1 VKLVVNGRA
10 HELDVPSHAL
20 LLDVLRDRLDLKGA
34 KRSCDAQVCG
44 ACTVLVD
51 GLAVSACTYLA
62 VEAEG
67 RTVQTVE
74 GLAPAIPQAF
84 IDCGAV
90 QCGFCTS
97 GMLLTTKALLDEQA
111 APSDEDVL
119 HYLRGSLC
127 RCTGYRKILDAIGAA
142 AGRRAAAA
150 TDEAAGV
157 PPLRVVGQP
166 IPRIDAT
173 EKVTGRA
180 RYVTDLVV
188 PGMAHAKV
196 LRSPYPHAGID
207 RVDASRARAHP
218 GVLLVLTGA
227 ELAAHGIDP
236 YYGPAFRDRPVLALD
251 VARYEGDPVAAVVAL
266 DEATA
271 AEALELIEVDYTPLP
286 AVIALEEALAPGA
299 PLVHTGQPLAGHFAD
314 LSTLKPEPGTN
325 VCHRFRHARG
335 NADNAFADA
344 HVVLEDA
351 FFFPRVQH
359 YAMEP
364 NAAVAAWDETGSL
377 TVWASTQNPYSV
389 RVELAKMFDAPLSRI
404 RIVVPHLGGG
414 FGSKTYAKLEPL
426 AAACARVA
434 GRPVRLAASAAEA
447 FQTVRRCS
455 SRVTMRVGF
464 ARDGA
469 LLAVDCRADFDVGA
483 YADIGPRVVQKGTYT
498 ATGPY
503 RVPNV
508 TLDAR
513 AVYTNTT
520 PGGAFRGF
528 GVPQL
533 AWALESLMDVAA
545 EKLGRDPVD
554 LRRQNFLAH
563 GEEFAPGDTPI
574 DGKLEESL
582 SRAAEGIQWS
592 APLAADRGRGV
603 AAMLKASIA
612 PSVSEAIVR
621 LHADGSVTVLA
632 STVEMGQGAR
642 TMLTQIAAE
651 VLAVPIARVT
661 VATPD
666 TAITPYDQTTS
677 SSRSTTMTG
686 RAVMEAAEDVRDQ
699 LFRVV
704 ATQPGVVARDLA
716 LVDGAVVAGDRRL
729 TYPEVLA
736 LRFGMSGG
744 ELIGR
749 GVVAPGRTAAPLGG
763 STPFWEV
770 AVGAAEISVDRETGA
785 IRVERYVSV
794 ADVGRAINPLILE
807 GQDEGAVMQGLGHT
821 LLEEMIYEDGHLLN
835 GTLLIYRVPRADDV
849 PSGLACR
856 FVQNA
861 DGSGPFGAKGAGEG
875 SLIPVSPA
883 IANALARLTGVRL
896 HELPLTP
903 ERVWRALRDR
913 TR

>member
-1 VKLVVNGRA
+1 
-10 HELDVPSHAL
+10 
-20 LLDVLRDRLDLKGA
+20 
-34 KRSCDAQVCG
+34 
-44 ACTVLVD
+44 
-51 GLAVSACTYLA
+51 
-62 VEAEG
+62 
-67 RTVQTVE
+67 
-74 GLAPAIPQAF
+74 
-84 IDCGAV
+84 
-90 QCGFCTS
+90 
-97 GMLLTTKALLDEQA
+97 M
-111 APSDEDVL
+111 
-119 HYLRGSLC
+119 
-127 RCTGYRKILDAIGAA
+127 
-142 AGRRAAAA
+142 
-150 TDEAAGV
+150 
-157 PPLRVVGQP
+157 
-166 IPRIDAT
+166 
-173 EKVTGRA
+173 
-180 RYVTDLVV
+180 
-188 PGMAHAKV
+188 
-196 LRSPYPHAGID
+196 
-207 RVDASRARAHP
+207 RARAHP
-218 GVLLVLTGA
+218 GVLAVLSGA
-227 ELAAHGIDP
+227 DLTWCDP
-236 YYGPAFRDRPVLALD
+236 FFGPAFRDRPILAVD
-251 VARYEGDPVAAVVAL
+251 VARYEGDPVAAVVAV
-266 DEATA
+266 DEAAA
-271 AEALELIEVDYTPLP
+271 AEALELIEIDYAALP
-286 AVIALEEALAPGA
+286 AAITLDEALAAGA

-325 VCHRFRHARG
+325 VCHRFRYARG
-335 NADNAFADA
+335 DASAALADA
-344 HVVLEDA
+344 HLVLEESFD
-351 FFFPRVQH
+351 FPRVQH

-364 NAAVAAWDETGSL
+364 HAALAAWDETGAL

-426 AAACARVA
+426 AAALARVA

-447 FQTVRRCS
+447 FRTARRCS
-455 SRVTMRVGF
+455 SRVTVRVGF
-464 ARDGA
+464 ARDGSIV
-469 LLAVDCRADFDVGA
+469 AVDCRADFDVGA
-483 YADIGPRVVQKGTYT
+483 YADIGPRVIQKATYT

-503 RVPNV
+503 RVPHV
-508 TLDAR
+508 SLDAR

-545 EKLGRDPVD
+545 DRLGRDPVD

-582 SRAAEGIQWS
+582 SRAADAIQWT
-592 APLAADRGRGV
+592 APLAADRGRGI

-632 STVEMGQGAR
+632 STVEMGQGAH
-642 TMLTQIAAE
+642 TMLAQIAAE

-661 VATPD
+661 IATPD

-699 LFRVV
+699 LVRV
-704 ATQPGVVARDLA
+704 AAAHFGAAARDLA
-716 LVDGAVVAGDRRL
+716 LEDGAVVAGDRRL
-729 TYPEVLA
+729 TYPQVLA

-763 STPFWEV
+763 STPFWEM
-770 AVGAAEISVDRETGA
+770 AVGAAEVSLDEETGA

-794 ADVGRAINPLILE
+794 ADVGRAINPLVLE

-821 LLEEMIYEDGHLLN
+821 LMEEMVYEDGHLLN
-835 GTLLIYRVPRADDV
+835 GTLLIYRVPRAEDV
-849 PSGLACR
+849 PDSLECR
-856 FVQNA
+856 FVENA

-875 SLIPVSPA
+875 SLVPVSPA
-883 IANALARLTGVRL
+883 VANALARLTGIRVR
-896 HELPLTP
+896 ELPLTP
-903 ERVWRALRDR
+903 ERVWRALRNR
-913 TR
+913 